1 MTGAQ
6 ILAKTPAE
14 LDAAMEKAF
23 DAAAPVFLDVITQS
37 EIDQLPP
44 VYSWLKTAD
53 NASGR

>member
-23 DAAAPVFLDVITQS
+23 DVAAPVFLDVITQS